1 MSATP
6 LSYLSSAG
14 TRADITLPL
23 TWLTLIISMLVCLI
37 ISVLLWRAV
46 RRARTSGG
54 AEATRAA
61 PIERGPEGVRWIK
74 TGLLLSTPALLATLV
89 WTMVALAKVSGPPL
103 NPALTLDVTGH
114 QWWWEVKYHGAAP
127 EQTFRTANEIHIPVG
142 VPVLVR
148 LHGADVI
155 HSFWVPKLSGK
166 TDTIPGQTNLSWL
179 QARNPAATRASALS
193 TAACSMRTWQFEVVA
208 ESASRVRALAYASAR
223 ASVVAGHPAE
233 QQRGMELV
241 QYRCGLCHRVR
252 GTRAGAISAPDL
264 THLMSRRMLAAG
276 TLAQQSGHAG
286 SAGSQNP
293 QSIKPGTLMPDQYLD
308 RPATVRP
315 ACLSGVVAMNTADVR
330 TPTIGIDS
338 AAQQARLLGLWET
351 APGCKGFFSTVDHK
365 QIGIRYIVTAFD
377 FPRRW
382 AASRRWSCACSSRA
396 RTSRC

>member
-37 ISVLLWRAV
+37 IAVLLRQAV

-54 AEATRAA
+54 AGATRAA
-61 PIERGPEGVRWIK
+61 PIERGGDGVRWIK
-74 TGLLLSTPALLATLV
+74 IGLLLSTPALLITLV

-114 QWWWEVKYHGAAP
+114 QWWWEVEYHGGGP
-127 EQTFRTANEIHIPVG
+127 DETFRTANEIHIPVG

-179 QARNPAATRASALS
+179 EARQPGRYLGQCTEYCGLQHAH
-193 TAACSMRTWQFEVVA
+193 MGFEVVA
-208 ESASRVRALAYASAR
+208 ETQDDFERWRTHQLAPAAAPVS
-223 ASVVAGHPAE
+223 AE

-241 QYRCGLCHRVR
+241 QYRCGLCHEVR
-252 GTRAGAISAPDL
+252 GTSAGAISAPDL
-264 THLMSRRMLAAG
+264 THLMSRRMIAAG
-276 TLAQQSGHAG
+276 SLINNPGTLVGWV
-286 SAGSQNP
+286 QNP
-293 QSIKPGTLMPDQYLD
+293 QSIKPGSLMPNQF
-308 RPATVRP
+308 
-315 ACLSGVVAMNTADVR
+315 LS
-330 TPTIGIDS
+330 
-338 AAQQARLLGLWET
+338 AQQLADLQAYLET
-351 APGCKGFFSTVDHK
+351 L
-365 QIGIRYIVTAFD
+365 Q
-377 FPRRW
+377 
-382 AASRRWSCACSSRA
+382 
-396 RTSRC
+396 